1 MTKIVQIFK
10 RKSKEVPLNLNDRMA
25 ACTDDE
31 LLKVLKKRI
40 YYTEEAA
47 RIAIEEAKRRGL
59 INSEYDL
66 LSDKF
71 RAEELEFSWF
81 PLPEREGARQ
91 RIRKSIGRSLV
102 ICGIIPIVFG
112 FLEINSGSVG
122 FGRIILAFGIVWGVL
137 STQFARA
144 YQKLLFYSLMV
155 ANAMAFVFVCSR
167 VFKMKTPVILD
178 FFVALT
184 VFLMIAY
191 GLFYIRRIELS
202 NES

>member
-1 MTKIVQIFK
+1 LTKIVQIFK

-31 LLKVLKKRI
+31 LFKVLKKRI

-81 PLPEREGARQ
+81 PLPESEGARQ

-122 FGRIILAFGIVWGVL
+122 FGRIILAFGIVCGVL

-144 YQKLLFYSLMV
+144 YQKLLFYGLMV

-191 GLFYIRRIELS
+191 GLLYIRRIELS